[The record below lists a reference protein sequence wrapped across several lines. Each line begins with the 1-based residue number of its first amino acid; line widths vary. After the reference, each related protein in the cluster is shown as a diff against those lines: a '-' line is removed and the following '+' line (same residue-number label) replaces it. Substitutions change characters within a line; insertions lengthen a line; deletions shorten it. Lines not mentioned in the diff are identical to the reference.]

1 MEEKPI
7 EEQDDFR
14 ESIVEIVVTF
24 GFHINTM
31 GALYSDPRYYSEKK
45 VLGMLITQVSDIT
58 NYFMERFQIT
68 EEEYKERVSKYLKE
82 NQIITIERDTGY
94 ENIEFG

>member
-31 GALYSDPRYYSEKK
+31 GALYSDPRYYSEKQ
-45 VLGMLITQVSDIT
+45 VLGMLITQISDIT

-68 EEEYKERVSKYLKE
+68 EDEYKERVSKYVKE